1 MAELKGIDYLRKKL
15 DDKRVRALTRYKYY
29 EQKNMKM
36 DPGQVIPFDLQNAY
50 RSSLGW
56 ISKSVDT
63 LADRLVLD
71 GFRKDNFNIGEIYRR
86 NNADILFD
94 SAILGAL
101 ITSCDFIYISPDE
114 DGFPR
119 LQTIDG
125 ANATGEI
132 DPITYLLNEGYAVLQ
147 RDKNDNAVI
156 EAYFTPEYTD
166 IIYKEYRTVITERY
180 VNPAGRVLLVP
191 IIYKPDAKRPFGHSR
206 ISRACMDIVDKA
218 RNTVTRG
225 EVSAEF
231 YSFPQKY
238 VTGMS
243 PDAEPLDKWKAT
255 ISTLLQFDKDE
266 DGDHPIL
273 GQFNQQTMAP
283 FIEQIK
289 MYAALFG
296 GETGLTLEDLGFA
309 SGNPT
314 SSEAIKAAHENLRL
328 TARAAQRSFNI
339 GFINAGFVAACLR
352 DKIAYNRSDIYET
365 EPIWRPTFEADAAAL
380 SGLGDALN
388 KIEQSFPGHITEDK
402 MVELIGI

>member
-71 GFRKDNFNIGEIYRR
+71 GFRKDDFNIGEIYRR

-218 RNTVTRG
+218 
-225 EVSAEF
+225 
-231 YSFPQKY
+231 
-238 VTGMS
+238 
-243 PDAEPLDKWKAT
+243 
-255 ISTLLQFDKDE
+255 
-266 DGDHPIL
+266 
-273 GQFNQQTMAP
+273 
-283 FIEQIK
+283 
-289 MYAALFG
+289 
-296 GETGLTLEDLGFA
+296 
-309 SGNPT
+309 
-314 SSEAIKAAHENLRL
+314 
-328 TARAAQRSFNI
+328 
-339 GFINAGFVAACLR
+339 
-352 DKIAYNRSDIYET
+352 
-365 EPIWRPTFEADAAAL
+365 
-380 SGLGDALN
+380 
-388 KIEQSFPGHITEDK
+388 
-402 MVELIGI
+402 